1 MLCEFLFPLFLIVA
15 LEHARRQSV
24 QPVGDIGGQPFA
36 LAANDPRERE
46 RLASHP
52 TPQSRIRHADDGE
65 DLALVEQSATMRQAL
80 VQAAKIDFLFSL
92 IRRVLIRRRSCAMSM
107 LAVGLMLNA
116 IGRES
121 SLDDVC
127 LIRRDQL
134 CR

>member
-1 MLCEFLFPLFLIVA
+1 VLCEFLFPLFLIVA

-36 LAANDPRERE
+36 LAANDPRARE

-80 VQAAKIDFLFSL
+80 VQAGKIDFLFSL
-92 IRRVLIRRRSCAMSM
+92 ISRVLIRRCSCAMSM
-107 LAVGLMLNA
+107 ITVGPMMCA
-116 IGRES
+116 
-121 SLDDVC
+121 
-127 LIRRDQL
+127 
-134 CR
+134 